1 MASASPTD
9 AALGAPPPHRPPA
22 APPSIIVAAK
32 NNTAERPKPSVL
44 VHFAAG
50 GIGGTVGAAVT
61 CPLEVVK
68 TRLQSSLYRAS
79 EANITY
85 RNPAHA
91 TWVHIKGVANMLGTI
106 RRQEGIR
113 ALWKGL
119 GPNLVG
125 VVPARAI
132 YFATYSQ
139 GKHWYT
145 QLNGGKETSLVH
157 MFSAATAGIAVATC
171 TNPIWLIKTRMQLQ
185 SEHPELKLTHRYKN
199 SFDCLTTVVR
209 EEGVRALYKGL
220 SASFLGLGESTLQF
234 VTYEYLKKTIVQR
247 RKDERHAQRTGA
259 EKLNPPLSAS
269 AMDWL
274 DTFCAAA
281 VAKFGAAIIAYP
293 HEVVRT
299 RLRQTPENGVVRYT
313 GLAQSFK
320 LIYAE
325 EGIAALYGGMTAH
338 LMRVVPNAAILFFC
352 YEMVVAALTG
362 PVESTTNVA

>member
-1 MASASPTD
+1 MASIARPDAVLATPPRPSASP
-9 AALGAPPPHRPPA
+9 PPPPSA
-22 APPSIIVAAK
+22 AVAK
-32 NNTAERPKPSVL
+32 DPAERPKPSVL

-50 GIGGTVGAAVT
+50 GFGGTVGAAVT

-85 RNPAHA
+85 RNPVHA
-91 TWVHIKGVANMLGTI
+91 TWVHIKGVGNMLGTI

-145 QLNGGKETSLVH
+145 QLNGGKETPIVH
-157 MFSAATAGIAVATC
+157 MFSAATAGTAVAAC

-199 SFDCLTTVVR
+199 SFECLTTVLR
-209 EEGVRALYKGL
+209 EEGVRGLYKGL

-234 VTYEYLKKTIVQR
+234 VTYEYLKKTIFQR
-247 RKDERHAQRTGA
+247 RKDERHARRSAA
-259 EKLNPPLSAS
+259 EKLNPPLSSS
-269 AMDWL
+269 AADWL

-281 VAKFGAAIIAYP
+281 CAKFGAAIITYP
-293 HEVVRT
+293 HEVLRT
-299 RLRQTPENGVVRYT
+299 RLRQTPENGVVKYK
-313 GLAQSFK
+313 GLVQSFK

-325 EGIAALYGGMTAH
+325 EGVAALYGGMTAH

-352 YEMVVAALTG
+352 YEMVVAAFTA
-362 PVESTTNVA
+362 PPSTTT